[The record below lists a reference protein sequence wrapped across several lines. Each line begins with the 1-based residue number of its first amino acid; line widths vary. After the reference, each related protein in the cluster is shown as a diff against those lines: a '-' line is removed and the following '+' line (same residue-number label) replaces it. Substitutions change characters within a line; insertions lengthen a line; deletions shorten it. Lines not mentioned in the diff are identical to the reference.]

1 MKRNYVLAASLIIMI
16 AASSC
21 GGNEEHNGHKQDT
34 TSHQAGK
41 ETASAATATTEAAKL
56 KDGNVDAIYQHY
68 IHLTNA
74 LIKEDAAD
82 ARMAASAIEAGAREL
97 SKGQAISAAAHAIA
111 ATGDVEQQRSSYA
124 KLSDLMIKD
133 AKSSG
138 LKSGELYVDYC
149 PMAMNNKGAYWLSTK
164 KEIVNPYFGEEMLNC
179 GEIKETIK

>member
-1 MKRNYVLAASLIIMI
+1 MKRNHVLAATLIITI
-16 AASSC
+16 AVSSC
-21 GGNEEHNGHKQDT
+21 GGTEHNGHKED
-34 TSHQAGK
+34 
-41 ETASAATATTEAAKL
+41 TASQKAANEIASATTATIEAAKL

-68 IHLTNA
+68 VHLTNA
-74 LIKEDAAD
+74 LVKEDAAE

-97 SKGQAISAAAHAIA
+97 SNAQAISAAARAIA
-111 ATGDVEQQRSSYA
+111 ATSDVKQQRSSYA

-138 LKSGELYVDYC
+138 VKSGELYVDYC